1 MGIKSSHQLPEPP
14 SAPQSLAAQDV
25 IDRLHS
31 SPHGLTL
38 DEVNKRQ
45 KHFGINTLPH
55 PPPPG
60 IVNIFFRQ
68 FLSPL
73 VYILCLAVLVSLL
86 IGEWTDASFITIV
99 LLINAIIGTAQ
110 EYSAQHNAEALSAL
124 VTTYTHV
131 VREGESFEINAEA
144 LVPGDIVLLESG
156 SKVPADIRLITTQG
170 LAVDESLL
178 TGESTPVN
186 KDALRLASTRNA
198 LSECPNMIFAGTHVT
213 YGRATGIVTA
223 IGLKSELGQL
233 ADAILGTK
241 KTDSPLQQRMENLV
255 FRIGI
260 AVAIAALIV
269 AAITLARSLSLHE
282 VFILVVALAVG
293 AIPEGLPVA
302 ITVALAIGMSRM
314 AKRNV
319 IVRRLIAVESL
330 GSCTFIASDKTGT
343 LTLNELTA
351 RYFSLPGNALFEFSG
366 QGVIPDGTV
375 TLRKGNPHLAHS
387 SHLKNAALAAAL
399 CNEGFLAQRAG
410 SWTQHGD
417 TVDVALLVMAHKLGI
432 TQPEAN
438 NNYSTIAQIPFEPE
452 HRFAAT
458 LHQQTGEASNIIFV
472 KGATE
477 RIIKMCHHMLSN
489 DGRVALNQEIVE
501 ESMLNLAS
509 DGHRVLALAMGNS
522 ELDEDDFAEA
532 HLEGLTLIGLVAM
545 ADPLRAESRSALDAC
560 RNAGIE
566 AAMITGDHPATA
578 LSIARELN
586 LAQTIDDVISGTQ
599 LKQIATDDHA
609 TIDAI
614 TRRHRIFAR
623 IEPQQKLQLVESLKR
638 NGHFVAVTGDGANDG
653 PAMQA
658 AHVGVAMGKKGTDVA
673 RESADIILSDDN
685 FNSIVAGVE
694 EGRVI
699 YNNIR
704 KVIFL
709 LLSTGAAEVVL
720 FMLALISGLP
730 LPLLAV
736 QLLWLNLATNG
747 IQDVALAFEPREG
760 DEMKHSPRPPK
771 EPIFNRIMIERI
783 IVSALLVGSLA
794 FATFSVLLSNGFSVD
809 EARNATLL
817 LMVLFENVH
826 VFNCRSETRSALTH
840 NPLRNPLLL
849 FGTLAAQLIHIGA
862 MYTPIMQETLHI
874 QPISFENWLKLLGIA
889 LILLFVMEAHKL
901 TYKLRIKTG

>member
-1 MGIKSSHQLPEPP
+1 MVTGSGCQIPE
-14 SAPQSLAAQDV
+14 APHTQAAQEN
-25 IDRLHS
+25 IESLHS
-31 SPHGLTL
+31 SMHGLTL
-38 DEVNKRQ
+38 DEVTERQ
-45 KHFGINTLPH
+45 LKYGINTLPRQK
-55 PPPPG
+55 PLG
-60 IVNIFFRQ
+60 IIQIFSRQ

-73 VYILCLAVLVSLL
+73 VYILGLAALISLL

-99 LLINAIIGTAQ
+99 LLINAIIGTMQ
-110 EYSAQHNAEALSAL
+110 EYSAQHNAEALNEL

-131 VREGESFEINAEA
+131 VREGEAFEIDAKA

-156 SKVPADIRLITTQG
+156 SKVPADLRLIMTQG

-178 TGESTPVN
+178 TGESIPVN
-186 KDALRLASTRNA
+186 KEAAQTIPPLIP
-198 LSECPNMIFAGTHVT
+198 LSERSNMAYAGTHVT

-223 IGLKSELGQL
+223 TALKTELGQL
-233 ADAILGTK
+233 ADAIIGTK
-241 KTDSPLQQRMENLV
+241 KIDSPLQQRMEKLV

-260 AVAIAALIV
+260 AVAFAALIV
-269 AAITLARSLSLHE
+269 AAITLSRNLPLHE

-351 RYFSLPGNALFEFSG
+351 RYISLPGSALFELSG
-366 QGVIPDGTV
+366 QGVTPEGTV
-375 TLRKGNPHLAHS
+375 TLRDGKPDPSHS
-387 SHLKNAALAAAL
+387 DHLKHAALAATL

-417 TVDVALLVMAHKLGI
+417 SVDVALLVMAHKLGI

-438 NNYSTIAQIPFEPE
+438 NSYMTVAQIPFEPE

-458 LHQQTGEASNIIFV
+458 LHQRAGESSNTIFV

-477 RIIKMCHHMLSN
+477 RVVKMCSHMLANNGITILNRN
-489 DGRVALNQEIVE
+489 DVE
-501 ESMLNLAS
+501 AAMLYLAS
-509 DGHRVLALAMGNS
+509 NGHRVLALAMGS
-522 ELDEDDFAEA
+522 TELGEDDFAEA
-532 HLEGLTLIGLVAM
+532 HLQELTLIGLVAM
-545 ADPLRAESRSALDAC
+545 VDPLREESRSALDAC
-560 RNAGIE
+560 RSAGID

-578 LSIARELN
+578 LSIARELS
-586 LAQTIDDVISGTQ
+586 LAKTNDEVISGAQ
-599 LKQIATDDHA
+599 LKQIASDDHA
-609 TIDAI
+609 TIDTI
-614 TRRHRIFAR
+614 TRKHRVFAR

-720 FMLALISGLP
+720 FMLALVSGLP

-760 DEMKHSPRPPK
+760 DEMNQSPRPPK
-771 EPIFNRIMIERI
+771 EPIFNRLMIERI
-783 IVSALLVGSLA
+783 MVSALLVGSVA
-794 FATFSVLLSNGFSVD
+794 FATFSLLLSNGFSVD

-826 VFNCRSETRSALTH
+826 VFNSRSETRSALTH

-862 MYTPIMQETLHI
+862 MYTPIMQDILHI
-874 QPISFENWLKLLGIA
+874 QPISFENWLKLLGVA
-889 LILLFVMEAHKL
+889 LILLVVMEAHKL
-901 TYKLRIKTG
+901 LYKHRTTTG

>member
-1 MGIKSSHQLPEPP
+1 MAADTNHHTVRAPLAPHTI
-14 SAPQSLAAQDV
+14 SAQRV
-25 IDRLHS
+25 IEHLQAS
-31 SPHGLTL
+31 IHGLTL
-38 DEVNKRQ
+38 DEIKNRQ
-45 KHFGINTLPH
+45 AQYGVNTLPRSK
-55 PPPPG
+55 PTS
-60 IVNIFFRQ
+60 IIAIFFRQ

-73 VYILCLAVLVSLL
+73 VYILCLAALISLL
-86 IGEWTDASFITIV
+86 ISEWSDATFITLV

-131 VREGESFEINAEA
+131 VREGEAFEINAES
-144 LVPGDIVLLESG
+144 LVPGDIILLESG

-170 LAVDESLL
+170 LAIDESLL
-178 TGESTPVN
+178 TGESAPVN
-186 KDALRLASTRNA
+186 KDETNISAAESALGERT
-198 LSECPNMIFAGTHVT
+198 NMAFAGTHVT

-223 IGLKSELGQL
+223 TASATELGRL

-241 KTDSPLQQRMENLV
+241 KTESPLQLRMENLV

-260 AVAIAALIV
+260 AVAIAAIIV
-269 AAITLARSLSLHE
+269 ATITLARDLPMHE

-302 ITVALAIGMSRM
+302 ITVALAIGMNRM

-351 RYFSLPGNALFEFSG
+351 RYINLPGSALFELTG
-366 QGVIPDGTV
+366 QGVIPDGKV
-375 TLRKGNPHLAHS
+375 KLIKGKATPAHS
-387 SHLKNAALAAAL
+387 EQLKNVALAAAL
-399 CNEGFLAQRAG
+399 CNEGFLGQRAG
-410 SWTQHGD
+410 NWAQHGD
-417 TVDVALLVMAHKLGI
+417 TVDVALLVMAYKLGI
-432 TQPEAN
+432 TQPEAGSH
-438 NNYSTIAQIPFEPE
+438 YATIAQIPFEPE

-458 LHQQTGEASNIIFV
+458 LHQHANDTFNTIFV

-477 RIIKMCHHMLSN
+477 RVIKMCSHMLTH
-489 DGRVALNQEIVE
+489 DGSTTLDPHCVE
-501 ESMLNLAS
+501 SEMIQLAS
-509 DGHRVLALAMGNS
+509 DGHRVLALAMGQTNR
-522 ELDEDDFAEA
+522 DENDFAEA
-532 HLEGLTLIGLVAM
+532 HLSGLTLIGLVAM
-545 ADPLRAESRSALDAC
+545 VDPLREESRSALIAC
-560 RNAGIE
+560 RSAGIE
-566 AAMITGDHPATA
+566 TAMITGDHPATA

-586 LAQTIDDVISGTQ
+586 LASETSDVISGAQ
-599 LKQIATDDHA
+599 LKQIAPSDHA

-614 TRRHRIFAR
+614 TQQHRVFAR

-736 QLLWLNLATNG
+736 QLLWLNLVTNG
-747 IQDVALAFEPREG
+747 IQDIALVFEPKEG
-760 DEMKHSPRPPK
+760 DEMNRPPRAPK
-771 EPIFNRIMIERI
+771 EPIFNRLMIERI
-783 IVSALLVGSLA
+783 AVSGLLIGSLA
-794 FATFSVLLSNGFSVD
+794 FTTFYFLLQNGFPID

-826 VFNCRSETRSALTH
+826 VFNSRSETRSALTH
-840 NPLRNPLLL
+840 NPLHNPLLL
-849 FGTLAAQLIHIGA
+849 FGTLAAQLLHIGA
-862 MYTPIMQETLHI
+862 MYTPLMQEVLHI
-874 QPISFENWLKLLGIA
+874 QPISFENWLKLLGVA
-889 LILLFVMEAHKL
+889 LILLLVMEAHKML
-901 TYKLRIKTG
+901 YKHRTS

>member
-1 MGIKSSHQLPEPP
+1 MAADTHHHTVRPP
-14 SAPQSLAAQDV
+14 LAPHTISAQQV
-25 IDRLHS
+25 IEHLRAS
-31 SPHGLTL
+31 IHGLTL
-38 DEVNKRQ
+38 DETSKRQ
-45 KHFGINTLPH
+45 VQYGVNTLPRSK
-55 PPPPG
+55 PTS
-60 IVNIFFRQ
+60 IVTIFFRQ

-73 VYILCLAVLVSLL
+73 VYILCLAAVISLL
-86 IGEWTDASFITIV
+86 ISEWSDAAFITLV

-131 VREGESFEINAEA
+131 VREGEAFEIDAES

-156 SKVPADIRLITTQG
+156 NKVPADIRLITTQG
-170 LAVDESLL
+170 LAIDESLL
-178 TGESTPVN
+178 TGESAPVN
-186 KDALRLASTRNA
+186 KDESKTSPTESA
-198 LSECPNMIFAGTHVT
+198 LSERTNMAFAGTHVT

-223 IGLKSELGQL
+223 TASATELGRL

-241 KTDSPLQQRMENLV
+241 KAESPLQLRMENLV
-255 FRIGI
+255 FRIAL
-260 AVAIAALIV
+260 AVAIAAIV
-269 AAITLARSLSLHE
+269 VATITLVRDLPMHE

-302 ITVALAIGMSRM
+302 ITVALAIGMNRM

-351 RYFSLPGNALFEFSG
+351 RYISLPGSALFELTG
-366 QGVIPDGTV
+366 QGVIPDGKV
-375 TLRKGNPHLAHS
+375 KLIKGAATPAQS
-387 SHLKNAALAAAL
+387 EQLKNVALAAAL
-399 CNEGFLAQRAG
+399 CNEGFLGQRAG
-410 SWTQHGD
+410 NWTQHGD

-432 TQPEAN
+432 TQPEAGSQ
-438 NNYSTIAQIPFEPE
+438 YATIAQIPFEPE

-458 LHQQTGEASNIIFV
+458 LHHHGNDTFNTIFV

-477 RIIKMCHHMLSN
+477 RVIKMCSHMLTHNGST
-489 DGRVALNQEIVE
+489 ALDPHCVE
-501 ESMLNLAS
+501 NEMIQLAS
-509 DGHRVLALAMGNS
+509 DGHRVLALAMGQTS
-522 ELDEDDFAEA
+522 RDENDFAEA
-532 HLEGLTLIGLVAM
+532 HLSGLTLIGLVAM
-545 ADPLRAESRSALDAC
+545 VDPLRAESRSALIAC
-560 RNAGIE
+560 RSAGIE

-578 LSIARELN
+578 FSIARELN
-586 LAQTIDDVISGTQ
+586 LASVTSHVISGTQ
-599 LKQIATDDHA
+599 LKQIAPGNHA
-609 TIDAI
+609 AIDAI
-614 TRRHRIFAR
+614 TQQHRVFAR

-694 EGRVI
+694 EGRII

-736 QLLWLNLATNG
+736 QLLWLNLVTNG
-747 IQDVALAFEPREG
+747 IQDIALAFEPKEG
-760 DEMKHSPRPPK
+760 DEMNRPPRAPK
-771 EPIFNRIMIERI
+771 EPIFNRLMIERI
-783 IVSALLVGSLA
+783 AVSGLLIGSLA
-794 FATFSVLLSNGFSVD
+794 FATFYILLQNGFLID

-826 VFNCRSETRSALTH
+826 VFNSRSETRSALSH

-849 FGTLAAQLIHIGA
+849 FGTLTAQLLHIGA
-862 MYTPIMQETLHI
+862 MYTPLMQEVLHI
-874 QPISFENWLKLLGIA
+874 QPISFENWLKLLGVA
-889 LILLFVMEAHKL
+889 LILLLVMEAHKML
-901 TYKLRIKTG
+901 YKHRTS

>member
-1 MGIKSSHQLPEPP
+1 MVTRSGCQIPE
-14 SAPQSLAAQDV
+14 APQTRTAQAS
-25 IDRLHS
+25 IESLHS
-31 SPHGLTL
+31 SMHGLTL
-38 DEVNKRQ
+38 DEVTQRQ
-45 KHFGINTLPH
+45 AQYGVNTLPRQK
-55 PPPPG
+55 PLG
-60 IVNIFFRQ
+60 IIQIFSRQ

-73 VYILCLAVLVSLL
+73 VYILGLAALVSLL

-99 LLINAIIGTAQ
+99 LLINAIIGTVQ
-110 EYSAQHNAEALSAL
+110 EHSAQHNAEALNEL

-131 VREGESFEINAEA
+131 VREGEAFEIDARG

-156 SKVPADIRLITTQG
+156 SKVPADLRLITTQG

-178 TGESTPVN
+178 TGESVPVN
-186 KDALRLASTRNA
+186 KEALQTVPPLSP
-198 LSECPNMIFAGTHVT
+198 LSERSNMAYAGTHVT

-223 IGLKSELGQL
+223 TALKTELGQL
-233 ADAILGTK
+233 ADAIIGTK
-241 KTDSPLQQRMENLV
+241 KTISPLQQRMEKLV

-260 AVAIAALIV
+260 AVAIATLIV
-269 AAITLARSLSLHE
+269 AAITLTRNLPPHE
-282 VFILVVALAVG
+282 IFILVVALAVG

-314 AKRNV
+314 ARRNV

-351 RYFSLPGNALFEFSG
+351 RYLSLPGSALFEFSG
-366 QGVIPDGTV
+366 QGISPEGTV
-375 TLRKGNPHLAHS
+375 TLRDGLPNLSHS
-387 SHLKNAALAAAL
+387 DHLKHAALAAAL

-417 TVDVALLVMAHKLGI
+417 SVDVALLVMAHKLGI

-438 NNYSTIAQIPFEPE
+438 NRYPTTAQIPFEPE

-458 LHQQTGEASNIIFV
+458 LHHCPDEATSTIFV

-477 RIIKMCHHMLSN
+477 RVVKMCGRMLSD
-489 DGRVALNQEIVE
+489 DGLSALDQQQVE
-501 ESMLNLAS
+501 EAMLHLAS
-509 DGHRVLALAMGNS
+509 GGHRVLALAMGS
-522 ELDEDDFAEA
+522 TELNEDDFAEA
-532 HLEGLTLIGLVAM
+532 HLRGLTLIGLVAM
-545 ADPLRAESRSALDAC
+545 VDPLRKESRSALDAC
-560 RNAGIE
+560 RSAGVDT
-566 AAMITGDHPATA
+566 AMITGDHPATA
-578 LSIARELN
+578 LSIARELS
-586 LAQTIDDVISGTQ
+586 LTKTIDDVVSGAQ
-599 LKQIATDDHA
+599 LKQIASDDHA
-609 TIDAI
+609 AIDAI
-614 TRRHRIFAR
+614 TQRHRVFAR

-685 FNSIVAGVE
+685 FSSIVAGIE

-704 KVIFL
+704 KVILL

-736 QLLWLNLATNG
+736 QLLWLNLVTNG
-747 IQDVALAFEPREG
+747 IQDIALAFEPREG
-760 DEMKHSPRPPK
+760 DEMNHPPRSPR
-771 EPIFNRIMIERI
+771 EPIFNRLMIERI
-783 IVSALLVGSLA
+783 LVSALLIGSLA
-794 FATFSVLLSNGFSVD
+794 FATFNWLLLNGFSVD

-826 VFNCRSETRSALTH
+826 VMNCRSETRSTLSH

-862 MYTPIMQETLHI
+862 MYTPLMQDVLQI

-889 LILLFVMEAHKL
+889 LILLIVTEAHKL
-901 TYKLRIKTG
+901 IYKIRTTGS